1 MLSEKQ
7 QAMVALFE
15 SHAGAESARKVLN
28 PKLPARTAY

>member
-15 SHAGAESARKVLN
+15 QHVAPSSKAIST
-28 PKLPARTAY
+28 PPWPQ